1 MKKERKMNK
10 RRILSKVC
18 IAISLVALASTAA
31 VWQMRRVQANPLP
44 TAVESQTSFGIF
56 GIALGQT
63 MRVSVANTLT
73 PTDVN
78 IPPDPCRV
86 LINFRDMSGDL
97 VHNRAGQVVFR
108 DVLLSPGQSTFL
120 DVGFLTIAPSPST
133 NAGAGRIQ
141 IRPVVTSQLSAPSD
155 PEIPPDP
162 CVPVVEVFNDL
173 TGRTD
178 FGVFGPP
185 AVRST
190 TSVSTN

>member
-1 MKKERKMNK
+1 MNK

-18 IAISLVALASTAA
+18 IAISLVALASTTA

-86 LINFRDMSGDL
+86 LINFRDMNGDL
-97 VHNRAGQVVFR
+97 IHNRAGQVVFR
-108 DVLLSPGQSTFL
+108 DVLLSPGQSAFL

-141 IRPVVTSQLSAPSD
+141 IRPVVTSQLSARPTQRLLPIRAFPWSR
-155 PEIPPDP
+155 
-162 CVPVVEVFNDL
+162 FSM
-173 TGRTD
+173 T
-178 FGVFGPP
+178 
-185 AVRST
+185 
-190 TSVSTN
+190 